1 MLNKILNKI
10 LSVSISVSFAY
21 SPTGVD
27 SLVQPISQSTM
38 SIKPM
43 RKQQVVFFPAR
54 FQQPVPSEM
63 YGNFISSMRTNY
75 DIHIAGKNSQ
85 DNCGLLQRLHIEG
98 DEFDKIALISHSS
111 GVADL
116 WDVYQSNPEINIGK
130 VVLIEPLDLRKAAIS
145 VPSTSLNDA
154 LTLENINDKIEE
166 LVETNYL
173 ELFKDNLFSF
183 GGLFS
188 RKNGGDGGGGV
199 SGGVDE
205 GMGGESFSRRIR
217 SKLLVIKHKISDK
230 WRFVP
235 TIPPLSKLNFDLV
248 DFEKSMDKEEVVI
261 DKFSHFDILD
271 RPWANLMN
279 RASLGDTKNQEDLDE
294 YLGILNKVVCDFYDK

>member
-173 ELFKDNLFSF
+173 ELFKSNFFSF

-188 RKNGGDGGGGV
+188 RKNGGVGDGV
-199 SGGVDE
+199 SGEASD

-279 RASLGDTKNQEDLDE
+279 RASLGETKNQEDLDE
-294 YLGILNKVVCDFYDK
+294 YLGILNNVVCDFYDK